1 MTTALS
7 ATSSYCITKHSNNPH
22 GTMENDAPLNAFYEG
37 LLDENGY
44 LGDDDNYIDD
54 DGTVDDDKRSRRQQ
68 MRGRETLC

>member
-1 MTTALS
+1 
-7 ATSSYCITKHSNNPH
+7 
-22 GTMENDAPLNAFYEG
+22 MENDAPLNAFYEG